1 MYVYT
6 AVDDSGKKLKGK
18 VPEEALELL
27 EEELQEKG
35 YYLVD
40 LKPAGPIDL
49 LLSWFRESF
58 KNLTLKVTRKELI
71 EFSRNLSVM
80 LKAGVPL
87 LVALEDIAG
96 EVENKGFKEILSSM
110 VKDLRAG
117 ASLSQCFRKHPK
129 VFPPIFEKL
138 TLIGEETGRLDET
151 FKEISDHLE
160 RVEELVSSIKR
171 AVMYP
176 IFVVVTT
183 IGSLIF
189 WFSYVLPKI
198 IALFHDM
205 NVTLPP
211 ITLALVSISNFM
223 NNYWWVVIIG
233 ILIPVVTGFLMTKWR
248 RTKYYIDLLLLKIP
262 IVKLIVYNGLIA
274 ATSENLRL
282 LVAAGIGIDRV
293 LSLTMESVGS
303 EVMRRALQRVRERVL
318 SGESLSNS
326 FRKEKI
332 FPAFFTRMVATGEAS
347 GNLDEQLGYVADFYF
362 ERLADVSEKLGK
374 MLEPILIAVVGTIF
388 AFIMVALFLP
398 IYDLV
403 SKAGM
408 R

>member
-6 AVDDSGKKLKGK
+6 AIDDSGKKLKGR

-27 EEELQEKG
+27 EEELQERG

-40 LKPAGPIDL
+40 LRPAGPIDL
-49 LLSWFRESF
+49 LFSWLRESL
-58 KNLTLKVTRKELI
+58 KGLTLKVTRKELI

-96 EVENKGFKEILSSM
+96 EMENKGFREILSSM
-110 VKDLRAG
+110 IKDLRAG
-117 ASLSQCFRKHPK
+117 ASLSQCFKRYSKI
-129 VFPPIFEKL
+129 FPPIFEKL

-198 IALFHDM
+198 INLFKEM
-205 NVTLPP
+205 RVVLPP
-211 ITLALVSISNFM
+211 VTLALVSISSFM
-223 NNYWWVVIIG
+223 SEYWWVVVIG
-233 ILIPVVTGFLMTKWR
+233 VLAPIVVGFLMTRWR
-248 RTKYYIDLLLLKIP
+248 RTKYYIDLLLLKLP
-262 IVKLIVYNGLIA
+262 IVKLIVYNGLVA

-293 LSLTMESVGS
+293 LSLTIESVRN
-303 EVMRRALQRVRERVL
+303 EVMKRALERVRERIL
-318 SGESLSNS
+318 AGESLSSS

-347 GNLDEQLGYVADFYF
+347 GNLDEQLGYVANFYF
-362 ERLADVSEKLGK
+362 ERLADVSEKLGR
-374 MLEPILIAVVGTIF
+374 MLEPILLAVVGTIF

-403 SKAGM
+403 GKAGM